1 MITSQEVK
9 CSILALNDFLARLG
23 STMEKKFLDFFYSFF
38 ILHQISPSL
47 ATLGDFLLGVY
58 LSICILD
65 AKPGVAGPGIQVT
78 RSPRAPINLKS
89 SLEEFWNIFGIFD
102 FSIFFNFEGLS
113 CEAAQG
119 GQRALEPIL
128 ACTAC
133 RDDHFHVKVCPKRTF
148 YLEVSSIASL

>member
-1 MITSQEVK
+1 MIFQLDQEVEWFK
-9 CSILALNDFLARLG
+9 NFWIFFTHFLFCTR
-23 STMEKKFLDFFYSFF
+23 FH
-38 ILHQISPSL
+38 LHQPHWGTFFGRLSI
-47 ATLGDFLLGVY
+47 Y
-58 LSICILD
+58 LSIYLLD
-65 AKPGVAGPGIQVT
+65 AKPGVAGPGIQAT